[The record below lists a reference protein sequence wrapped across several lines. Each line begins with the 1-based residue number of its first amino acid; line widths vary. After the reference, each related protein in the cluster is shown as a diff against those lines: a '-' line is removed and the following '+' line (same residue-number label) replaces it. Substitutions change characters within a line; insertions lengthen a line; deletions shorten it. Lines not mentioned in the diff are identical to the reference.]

1 MTCSD
6 VSEALGEYVEGTLA
20 PDARRAV
27 DAHLHACPAC
37 ALLAADLARVRQL
50 AASLDRLQPPPAAW
64 TRIARE
70 TQLPGFRTERSRRGW
85 QGWIPLA
92 AAAVIVLAAVMTW
105 MVKERQTVPSPQTAS
120 QSAPQ
125 LTGGPALQTVAS
137 ELQLAEQ
144 HYEKAIAGL
153 EQLANDRK
161 VLDPVVAGKLQKNF
175 EIIDGAI
182 AESRAALKADPASE
196 PAQQSLFEAFR
207 AKITLLQDTVALI
220 NEMRKGNPEGTARV
234 AEGMQKS

>member
-1 MTCSD
+1 MTCTD
-6 VSEALGEYVEGTLA
+6 VNEALGEYVEGSLA
-20 PDARRAV
+20 PEARRAV

-64 TRIARE
+64 ARIARE
-70 TQLPGFRTERSRRGW
+70 AQLPGYRTERSGRWW
-85 QGWIPLA
+85 QGWVPLA
-92 AAAVIVLAAVMTW
+92 AAAAIVLAVAVTW
-105 MVKERQTVPSPQTAS
+105 MVKGRTTTPQAAS
-120 QSAPQ
+120 QPAQQ
-125 LTGGPALQTVAS
+125 LAGGPALQTVAS

-161 VLDPVVAGKLQKNF
+161 VLDPAVAGKLQKNF

-182 AESRAALKADPASE
+182 AESRAALKADPTSE

-220 NEMRKGNPEGTARV
+220 NEMRKGNPEGAARV
-234 AEGMQKS
+234 AEGMHKS

>member
-1 MTCSD
+1 MTCTD
-6 VSEALGEYVEGTLA
+6 VNEALGDYVEGTLA

-50 AASLDRLQPPPAAW
+50 AASLDRLQPPTATW
-64 TRIARE
+64 TRIGRE
-70 TQLPGFRTERSRRGW
+70 AQLPGFRIARSRRGW

-92 AAAVIVLAAVMTW
+92 AAALIVLAVAVTW
-105 MVKERQTVPSPQTAS
+105 MARERTKAPQTAS
-120 QSAPQ
+120 QSTPQ
-125 LTGGPALQTVAS
+125 LAGGPALQTVAS

-182 AESRAALKADPASE
+182 TESRAALKTDPTSE

-220 NEMRKGNPEGTARV
+220 NEMRKGNPEGAARV
-234 AEGMQKS
+234 AEGMHKS

>member
-6 VSEALGEYVEGTLA
+6 VNEALGEYVEGTLA

-27 DAHLHACPAC
+27 EAHLHACPAC
-37 ALLAADLARVRQL
+37 ALLAVDLARVRQL

-92 AAAVIVLAAVMTW
+92 AAAVIVLAAVLTW
-105 MVKERQTVPSPQTAS
+105 MVKERQTAPAQRAS
-120 QSAPQ
+120 QSAPA

-137 ELQLAEQ
+137 EMQLAEQ

>member
-6 VSEALGEYVEGTLA
+6 VNEALGEYVEGALA
-20 PDARRAV
+20 PEARRAV
-27 DAHLHACPAC
+27 DAHLHECPAC
-37 ALLAADLARVRQL
+37 AQLAADLGRVRQL

-70 TQLPGFRTERSRRGW
+70 AQLPGYGAERARRGW

-92 AAAVIVLAAVMTW
+92 AAAAIVLTLAVTW
-105 MVKERQTVPSPQTAS
+105 MMKTRTTTPPQSAS
-120 QSAPQ
+120 TSAPQ

-182 AESRAALKADPASE
+182 SESRAALKADPTSE

-234 AEGMQKS
+234 AEGMHKS

>member
-1 MTCSD
+1 MADRVMTCSD
-6 VSEALGEYVEGTLA
+6 VNEALGSYVEGTLA
-20 PDARRAV
+20 PDAKRAV

-70 TQLPGFRTERSRRGW
+70 AQLPGYRTERSRRGW

-92 AAAVIVLAAVMTW
+92 AAATIVLAFAATW
-105 MVKERQTVPSPQTAS
+105 IVKTRTTTPQTAS
-120 QSAPQ
+120 TSAPQ

-144 HYEKAIAGL
+144 HY
-153 EQLANDRK
+153 
-161 VLDPVVAGKLQKNF
+161 
-175 EIIDGAI
+175 
-182 AESRAALKADPASE
+182 
-196 PAQQSLFEAFR
+196 
-207 AKITLLQDTVALI
+207 
-220 NEMRKGNPEGTARV
+220 
-234 AEGMQKS
+234 